1 MNETIN
7 DTNQALKSGWTS
19 VQVCAVAALC
29 LLLGATVGYLF
40 RGSSA
45 PRATALAAVQGQMA
59 AGSPASAAPAQPTP
73 EQLKMM
79 ADKQVAPLLDTL
91 KENPKDADTLDK
103 VAQQYFVA
111 RQFKD
116 AAIYLEKLVAVKP
129 TPSAWINLSR
139 AYFYS
144 GAADKAIDGLNE
156 ALKLDPKSADALF
169 GLGMLKWEV
178 KGDTRGAIECWE
190 KQLKTDQNPQRRV
203 QVEQMIARAK
213 EHAQMPADAKAGKS
227 SM

>member
-1 MNETIN
+1 MSNETQSVK
-7 DTNQALKSGWTS
+7 TGWSS
-19 VQVCAVAALC
+19 VRGYAISVIC
-29 LLLGATVGYLF
+29 LLVGVYVGYLF
-40 RGSSA
+40 RGSTA
-45 PRATALAAVQGQMA
+45 PRATAPAAAQGQMT
-59 AGSPASAAPAQPTP
+59 AGSPVSAAPVQPTP
-73 EQLKMM
+73 EQLKQM
-79 ADKQVAPLLDTL
+79 AVKQVAPLLDQL
-91 KENPKDADTLDK
+91 KNNPEDPDTLDK

-129 TPSAWINLSR
+129 TPAAWINLSR

-169 GLGMLKWEV
+169 GLGMLKWQV
-178 KGDTRGAIECWE
+178 KGDTKGAIECWE
-190 KQLKTDQNPQRRV
+190 KQLKTDQNPQRRG

-213 EHAQMPADAKAGKS
+213 MQGSKP